1 MLNFKTALNNKDF
14 EVIAELAKTIWT
26 EHYTPIIGIEQVKYM
41 LDKFQS
47 QKAIKKQVMDDNY
60 IYYILSNESIAIGY
74 ISIKKND
81 DTLFLSKLYIDK
93 LNRGKGFGKLAMNF
107 IEELAKNLNC
117 NKIFLT
123 VNKYNTN
130 SIKTYKKVGFNIIE
144 ELVIDIGNGFI
155 MDDFK
160 MEKLI

>member
-14 EVIAELAKTIWT
+14 KVISELAKTIWT

-60 IYYILSNESIAIGY
+60 MYYILSNESITIGY

-93 LNRGKGFGKLAMNF
+93 HNRGKGFGKLAMNF

-117 NKIFLT
+117 NKIYLT

>member
-14 EVIAELAKTIWT
+14 EVIAELAKTIWA
-26 EHYTPIIGIEQVKYM
+26 EHYTPIIGVEQVKYM

-93 LNRGKGFGKLAMNF
+93 LNRGKGFGKLAMKF

>member
-14 EVIAELAKTIWT
+14 KVIAELAKTIWT
-26 EHYTPIIGIEQVKYM
+26 EHYTPIIGVEQVKYM

-47 QKAIKKQVMDDNY
+47 KKAIKKQVMDDNY
-60 IYYILSNESIAIGY
+60 MYYILSNESITIGY

-93 LNRGKGFGKLAMNF
+93 HNRGKGFGKLAMNF

-117 NKIFLT
+117 NKIYLT